1 MIIILKN
8 KPLEMII
15 IKHEYAY
22 MGYVFF
28 ICQEQ
33 TYKRICKLTQ
43 SDDNIFSAYKI

>member
-8 KPLEMII
+8 KPFEMII

-28 ICQEQ
+28 LFVKSRLI
-33 TYKRICKLTQ
+33 KGFV
-43 SDDNIFSAYKI
+43 N